1 MTTSSKSKWGARI
14 AMALVI
20 LALVPSACM
29 KIINH
34 PTAVEGF
41 GRLGIPA
48 GAMIPIGLV
57 ELACV
62 AIYLIPRTVV
72 LGTML
77 LTGYLGGATLANI
90 IGRSDFLHALAI
102 GLGVWVGAWFRVP
115 GLRAIFP
122 IRKVEE
128 SSDYIQRQAGSAAA
142 GR

>member
-1 MTTSSKSKWGARI
+1 MTTSSKSKWIGGI
-14 AMALVI
+14 AMALAV
-20 LALVPSACM
+20 LAFVPSAGM
-29 KIINH
+29 KIFNH

-48 GAMIPIGLV
+48 GAIVPIGIV

-62 AIYLIPRTVV
+62 AIYLIPRTAV

-77 LTGYLGGATLANI
+77 LTGYLGGATLANV

-102 GLGVWVGAWFRVP
+102 GLIVWVGAWFRVP

-122 IRKVEE
+122 IRRVEA
-128 SSDYIQRQAGSAAA
+128 SG
-142 GR
+142 

>member
-1 MTTSSKSKWGARI
+1 MTTSSKSKWIARI

-20 LALVPSACM
+20 LAFVPSAGM
-29 KIINH
+29 KLINH

-48 GAMIPIGLV
+48 GAIVPIGIV

-62 AIYLIPRTVV
+62 AIYLIPRTAV

-102 GLGVWVGAWFRVP
+102 GLVVWLGAWFRV
-115 GLRAIFP
+115 LEFRAIFP
-122 IRKVEE
+122 IRTVEQ
-128 SSDYIQRQAGSAAA
+128 SSDHLKRRAGSA
-142 GR
+142 